1 MNNDSG
7 GKVVR
12 TKERR
17 SFPAQSPFKK
27 NGGGVERSA
36 FYWWWC
42 CLRRNKDY
50 LRCCERNGKGDLEGL
65 YRDFGDV
72 RSPDFRSWWYD
83 TMVSG
88 ESRGVYLFA
97 RARAHAPIGFVKRID
112 DLSEWKDEYWRDGYL
127 LLAVKMLEKRSAI
140 RAQLE
145 RWLRDETTGPNY
157 LSEAQRR
164 ERNRQRKA
172 KGLKPM
178 RMTLSAKRGRPS
190 QLDSGA
196 RYRLSDAY
204 DVTTLKDALTVY
216 DFISDQRAK
225 DAEEQRRRNSLLE
238 IRAKI
243 YFRKKRWKSLAKTE
257 GGKYSENE
265 LRLFNEARELLRLDH
280 IVAFQRDKESVK
292 EDTLKKLNEIY
303 RTRRRTKFG
312 SFRKMGLSLKV
323 WDNEKKLEQ
332 ALDAL
337 STQGKSLHK
346 KVSRLY
352 QIAERA
358 IANTTLGEFPENSA
372 YLRARKNRTLRR
384 KV

>member
-1 MNNDSG
+1 MNNYNGVKLVS
-7 GKVVR
+7 V
-12 TKERR
+12 KERR

-42 CLRRNKDY
+42 FLRRNKDY
-50 LRCCERNGKGDLEGL
+50 LRCCDKNGSGDLQGL
-65 YRDFGDV
+65 YKDFGDV
-72 RSPDFRSWWYD
+72 RSPDFRSWWYE
-83 TMVSG
+83 TMESG

-97 RARAHAPIGFVKRID
+97 RARANALLGFVRRID
-112 DLSEWKDEYWRDGYL
+112 DLSEWNDEYRRDGYL

-145 RWLRDETTGPNY
+145 KWLREETTGPNY

-178 RMTLSAKRGRPS
+178 RMTLSGKRGRPS
-190 QLDSGA
+190 QVDSGA

-216 DFISDQRAK
+216 DFVTEQRTK
-225 DAEEQRRRNSLLE
+225 DAEEQRRQKTVLE

-243 YFRKKRWKSLAKTE
+243 YFRKKRWKSLAKKE
-257 GGKYSENE
+257 GVKHSENE
-265 LRLFNEARELLRLDH
+265 LRLFNDARALLGLGL
-280 IVAFQRDKESVK
+280 ISGTQRDKESVK
-292 EDTLKKLNEIY
+292 EDTLKRLNEVY
-303 RTRRRTKFG
+303 RTRRRTKYG
-312 SFRKMGLSLKV
+312 SFRKIGLNLKV
-323 WDNEKKLEQ
+323 WDSEKKLEQ

-337 STQGKSLHK
+337 SSQGKSLHK

-352 QIAERA
+352 HIAERA

-372 YLRARKNRTLRR
+372 YLRSRR
-384 KV
+384 DRAVHKKV